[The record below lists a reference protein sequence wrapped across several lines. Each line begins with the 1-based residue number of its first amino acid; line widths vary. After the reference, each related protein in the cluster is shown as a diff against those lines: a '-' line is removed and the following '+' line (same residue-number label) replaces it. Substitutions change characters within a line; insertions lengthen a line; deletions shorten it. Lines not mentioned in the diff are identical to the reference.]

1 MKHLMLIT
9 LLLCISRLSANGQ
22 ETPDPDFS
30 KKPYYFQSG
39 VLNSFENKNATIEK
53 KMKALGYGGVDFFYS
68 VPGARSNVR
77 FNSASI
83 PKIIIKIDDNSDPS
97 EMMIVC
103 IGEVKKDER
112 RFKTFKATLLN
123 GTKGTMEIPR
133 NVTTLFRC
141 NVTTKS

>member
-1 MKHLMLIT
+1 
-9 LLLCISRLSANGQ
+9 
-22 ETPDPDFS
+22 
-30 KKPYYFQSG
+30 
-39 VLNSFENKNATIEK
+39 
-53 KMKALGYGGVDFFYS
+53 
-68 VPGARSNVR
+68 
-77 FNSASI
+77 
-83 PKIIIKIDDNSDPS
+83 
-97 EMMIVC
+97 MMIVC